1 MVNIADAAFG
11 LIFMIG
17 SIGVLLGAALG
28 YFLRK
33 KIAKIQAGT
42 LENELNRK
50 IEQSKTQAKEILITA
65 KEESVRIFEEAKK
78 MDSNE
83 KTEKELALKAEKIKA
98 IREEVER
105 IKSEQVAALE
115 KISGYNKDQAKEEL
129 FHSTEKLY
137 ADEILAKI
145 KKLEKDGMQEME
157 NKANALLATVI
168 QRCASSA
175 VSEVTT
181 TTVNIPSDEM
191 KGKIIG
197 KEGRNIRTLERL
209 TGVEIIVDDTPGT
222 IIISC
227 FDPLRRQVCK
237 LALDKLMSD
246 GRIQP
251 ARIEEAV
258 EKAKEEITK
267 KVKEAGEAAVQEA
280 GLVGVDP
287 RLATLLGRLHYRTS
301 FGQNVLLHSLE
312 AAHISAMHT

>member
-1 MVNIADAAFG
+1 MVNLTGTALG
-11 LIFMIG
+11 LIFLIG
-17 SIGVLLGAALG
+17 SFGVLFGATLG

-65 KEESVRIFEEAKK
+65 KEESVRIFEEAKKQEKEREEKLMKLEERLAHREDLLDKK

-157 NKANALLATVI
+157 NKANALFFTVI
-168 QRCASSA
+168 QKYASSPT
-175 VSEVTT
+175 SQVTT

-222 IIISC
+222 
-227 FDPLRRQVCK
+227 
-237 LALDKLMSD
+237 
-246 GRIQP
+246 
-251 ARIEEAV
+251 
-258 EKAKEEITK
+258 
-267 KVKEAGEAAVQEA
+267 
-280 GLVGVDP
+280 
-287 RLATLLGRLHYRTS
+287 
-301 FGQNVLLHSLE
+301 
-312 AAHISAMHT
+312 

>member
-1 MVNIADAAFG
+1 MGNIADAAFG

-17 SIGVLLGAALG
+17 SIGVLLGVALG

-50 IEQSKTQAKEILITA
+50 IEQSKSQAKEILLSA
-65 KEESVRIFEEAKK
+65 KEESVKVLEEAKKQEKEREDKLSKLEERLAHREDLLDKK

-98 IREEVER
+98 IREEVGH

-157 NKANALLATVI
+157 NKANALLATVM

-181 TTVNIPSDEM
+181 TTVSIPSDEM

-197 KEGRNIRTLERL
+197 KEGRNIRALERL
-209 TGVEIIVDDTPGT
+209 TGVEIIVDDTPGKR
-222 IIISC
+222 SN
-227 FDPLRRQVCK
+227 
-237 LALDKLMSD
+237 A
-246 GRIQP
+246 
-251 ARIEEAV
+251 
-258 EKAKEEITK
+258 
-267 KVKEAGEAAVQEA
+267 
-280 GLVGVDP
+280 
-287 RLATLLGRLHYRTS
+287 
-301 FGQNVLLHSLE
+301 
-312 AAHISAMHT
+312 